1 MIDRREVHID
11 EILNYAQNPRH
22 DVGLNEIDTLKKLV
36 YKVGANQMYNLAR
49 DICENGMIEASL
61 PVLVY
66 DEKRRKYV
74 VYEGNRRIA
83 CLKFLNKP
91 QLLSSIDKNLQQR
104 FENLAS
110 RYSDKIP
117 KTVFCIIAN
126 EERAFLIMERIHSG
140 EDNGRGIKAWT
151 SKEKAIF
158 EERRKNKKSLALVI
172 VEQTKKYLNK
182 DLTDNI
188 IDFTTITRLIGNRKV
203 KKKLGIVS
211 TDVSEFTKE
220 KIQLINYLLEKA
232 LEESKKKNMS
242 LTRLFNKAD
251 EIAEFFLPLIDE
263 FNSTKIH
270 QVTKNKTSPEKLTIT
285 LLKNVNVEFNPN
297 QTIDL
302 MNFLHVEKGSFN
314 PALLKIECSQLNI
327 IDGIV
332 QPTNLPGDYEVTFTY
347 YTDSKMDKVYWQDSL
362 T

>member
-1 MIDRREVHID
+1 
-11 EILNYAQNPRH
+11 
-22 DVGLNEIDTLKKLV
+22 
-36 YKVGANQMYNLAR
+36 
-49 DICENGMIEASL
+49 
-61 PVLVY
+61 
-66 DEKRRKYV
+66 
-74 VYEGNRRIA
+74 
-83 CLKFLNKP
+83 
-91 QLLSSIDKNLQQR
+91 
-104 FENLAS
+104 
-110 RYSDKIP
+110 
-117 KTVFCIIAN
+117 
-126 EERAFLIMERIHSG
+126 
-140 EDNGRGIKAWT
+140 
-151 SKEKAIF
+151 
-158 EERRKNKKSLALVI
+158 
-172 VEQTKKYLNK
+172 
-182 DLTDNI
+182 
-188 IDFTTITRLIGNRKV
+188 
-203 KKKLGIVS
+203 
-211 TDVSEFTKE
+211 
-220 KIQLINYLLEKA
+220 
-232 LEESKKKNMS
+232 MS